1 MFFGIVPVVKRARK
15 EEPTSKEVVSERI
28 LFGERVIRAFEARYA
43 GSQNLTESGSDPP
56 IVTTGN

>member
-28 LFGERVIRAFEARYA
+28 LFGERVIPPFEALR
-43 GSQNLTESGSDPP
+43 GRRMTESGSDPP

>member
-28 LFGERVIRAFEARYA
+28 LFGERVRL
-43 GSQNLTESGSDPP
+43 S
-56 IVTTGN
+56 V